1 MQYLCH
7 DKPLYKGEFMAKK
20 RSLQQKVALL
30 QSHFDGEK
38 KEEDPIES
46 GDWSPENIAKN
57 REKYLRQ
64 HEPWVLEKM
73 TCSEWYDLKIKPKQ
87 ELKAAQYEF

>member
-1 MQYLCH
+1 
-7 DKPLYKGEFMAKK
+7 MAKK

-57 REKYLRQ
+57 REKY
-64 HEPWVLEKM
+64 
-73 TCSEWYDLKIKPKQ
+73 
-87 ELKAAQYEF
+87 F